1 MLRGKRRLR
10 NPARRVDDVRPE
22 RAVDRPID
30 RSRAQFSASGLGDL
44 IGFLVRVVLPTWAKG
59 ILLRLLAERDVRRV
73 LAEAPEPFTPA
84 STEKQAALSHFEPRN
99 SLITRGPQ
107 RGPRRQFHNEV
118 LQSSQPIHD
127 CFKTFLAVVRGE
139 ARRLLDDKKPGDDLC
154 WPEFSEAW
162 FAAVRRIVLGDGA
175 RDDEVL
181 TDELTRLRA
190 NVNWVFFRP
199 VNKTLRENYR
209 ARLTEYLDAAEPDSF
224 AARIAAHSAISGKL
238 AADQVTQWLF
248 AFDAGAITT
257 FRALALLL
265 AHPVSFA
272 NAEPDSATWR
282 RGGFDLPHLRAAF
295 LEAVRLYPTVPA
307 LLRQTTAPTNWEGR
321 VVDEGAGLIIYV
333 PFFHRDTDRLPYADR
348 FTPGI
353 WIGRDPADALPLLPF
368 SFGPSACPGRHLVSL
383 IGSAWLAVLL
393 TEATPVLVSPHRSM
407 RPDRFPGPSIISKY
421 ALSSLALHGKSCRNE
436 PETCCGKRRAPQHA
450 GIINAATRSY

>member
-1 MLRGKRRLR
+1 M
-10 NPARRVDDVRPE
+10 
-22 RAVDRPID
+22 
-30 RSRAQFSASGLGDL
+30 
-44 IGFLVRVVLPTWAKG
+44 
-59 ILLRLLAERDVRRV
+59 
-73 LAEAPEPFTPA
+73 
-84 STEKQAALSHFEPRN
+84 
-99 SLITRGPQ
+99 
-107 RGPRRQFHNEV
+107 

-181 TDELTRLRA
+181 TDELARLRA
-190 NVNWVFFRP
+190 NANWVFFRP
-199 VNKTLRENYR
+199 VDKTLRENYR

-257 FRALALLL
+257 FRALALPL

-282 RGGFDLPHLRAAF
+282 RGASIFLTCAPLSLKQSGARPTTPDHSAYELGRASGGRGSRPHHLRS
-295 LEAVRLYPTVPA
+295 V
-307 LLRQTTAPTNWEGR
+307 
-321 VVDEGAGLIIYV
+321 
-333 PFFHRDTDRLPYADR
+333 FHRDTDRLPYADR

-393 TEATPVLVSPHRSM
+393 TEATPVLVEPASLDAAGPLPGTLDHFQI
-407 RPDRFPGPSIISKY
+407 RFE
-421 ALSSLALHGKSCRNE
+421 L
-436 PETCCGKRRAPQHA
+436 TCPAR
-450 GIINAATRSY
+450 

>member
-1 MLRGKRRLR
+1 ML
-10 NPARRVDDVRPE
+10 
-22 RAVDRPID
+22 
-30 RSRAQFSASGLGDL
+30 
-44 IGFLVRVVLPTWAKG
+44 
-59 ILLRLLAERDVRRV
+59 LLAERDVRRV

-84 STEKQAALSHFEPRN
+84 STEKQAALSHFEPHN

-107 RGPRRQFHNEV
+107 RGPRRQFHDEV

-190 NVNWVFFRP
+190 NANWVFFRP
-199 VNKTLRENYR
+199 VDKTLQENYR

-224 AARIAAHSAISGKL
+224 AARFAAHSAISGKL

-248 AFDAGAITT
+248 AFDAVAITT

-282 RGGFDLPHLRAAF
+282 RGGSDLPHLRAAF

-307 LLRQTTAPTNWEGR
+307 ILRQTTAPTNWEGR

-333 PFFHRDTDRLPYADR
+333 PLFHRDTDRLPYADR

-368 SFGPSACPGRHLVSL
+368 SFGPSACPGGHLVSL

-393 TEATPVLVSPHRSM
+393 TEATPVLVEPASLDAAGPLPGTLDHFKI
-407 RPDRFPGPSIISKY
+407 RFE
-421 ALSSLALHGKSCRNE
+421 L
-436 PETCCGKRRAPQHA
+436 TCPARQKLQE
-450 GIINAATRSY
+450 

>member
-22 RAVDRPID
+22 RVVDRPID
-30 RSRAQFSASGLGDL
+30 RSRAQFSALGLGDL

-107 RGPRRQFHNEV
+107 RGPRRQFHGEV

-248 AFDAGAITT
+248 AFAGAITT

-393 TEATPVLVSPHRSM
+393 TEATPVLVEPASLDAAGPLPGTLDHFKI
-407 RPDRFPGPSIISKY
+407 RFE
-421 ALSSLALHGKSCRNE
+421 L
-436 PETCCGKRRAPQHA
+436 TCPARQKLQE
-450 GIINAATRSY
+450 

>member
-272 NAEPDSATWR
+272 NAEPNSATWR

-393 TEATPVLVSPHRSM
+393 TEATPVLVSPHARCGRTASRDPRS
-407 RPDRFPGPSIISKY
+407 FPNT
-421 ALSSLALHGKSCRNE
+421 L
-436 PETCCGKRRAPQHA
+436 
-450 GIINAATRSY
+450 